1 MTPRAL
7 RFALLAL
14 ILAAGSAVRADTASL
29 ERSFAKPPD
38 DARVLVRWWWF
49 GPSVTPAQLERDMKA
64 MKAGGFGGFEV
75 QPTYPLALDGEVPG
89 LKNQKFLSPEFFD
102 ALKFTGAKAKELG
115 LRFGLTLGS
124 GWPYGGPMFSIN
136 EAAGRIRS
144 QSVEAATGATSVSA
158 PTLRDGEKLI
168 AAYLSTGPGDFR
180 EIAIRD
186 SAAQLPAALAA
197 PAKVLLFVSGHTG
210 MMVKRPAYGA
220 EGYVIDHYDP
230 AVVGK
235 FIKEIVEPE
244 LKASGDNVPY
254 SVFCDSLEVGGED
267 WTTNF
272 FAEFQQRRGYDL
284 RPLLPALSTDI
295 GPKTLDVR
303 HDWGRTLTELFND
316 RFSAPLQK
324 WAQANHTRFRI
335 QAYGTPP
342 AALFSYAYAD
352 LPEGEGY
359 QWKAY
364 RDSRVAA
371 SASHLLGRPVTSSE
385 TWTWLHSPVFR
396 ATPLDMKAEADLHF
410 LQGINQLTAHGWP
423 STPEGVE
430 YPGWRFY
437 ASAVFNE
444 KNPWWIV
451 MPDVTAYLQR
461 TSHLLRQG
469 QPANDIALYLA
480 NSDAWASFVP
490 GRVAMNAAVSQALG
504 RDITR
509 LILEAGYNYDFIDDG
524 MLDLRG
530 KLDGGALAFGDVR
543 FKTIVLAGVD
553 RIPVTTM
560 RLLEKFANAGGLVV
574 ATRRLPALAP
584 GYLTPESD
592 TKEVAE
598 IAQRLFKA
606 PNAPGLFVENEAQFA
621 ALIAPRLCPDVA
633 LAPAAPDFGFV
644 HRHTDGGEVY
654 FLANTANTPLAASA
668 TFRVE
673 GLTPEWWDP
682 MTGRV
687 TAAEVAARPAGGT
700 TVALELAPYGSQ
712 VLVFTKRQL
721 AANADAKLAAAPAL
735 DLSTGWTV
743 AFGKDP
749 KAAPMEKLASWT
761 DNEATKNF
769 SGTAY
774 YKKSFEATP
783 AMLAA
788 KRIVLNFGEGK
799 PITVSGR
806 GAQRFQALFDA
817 PVREAANVFVNGRR
831 AGSLWHP
838 PYTVEAT
845 GLLQRGT
852 NQIYVEVAN
861 LAVNY
866 MAGHPL
872 PDYKA
877 LTAKYGERFQA
888 QDMQLIAPVTAGLL
902 GPIQL
907 FASEATK

>member
-1 MTPRAL
+1 MTPPAL
-7 RFALLAL
+7 RFASLAL
-14 ILAAGSAVRADTASL
+14 VLAVTSAARADLASL
-29 ERSFAKPPD
+29 ERSFATPPD
-38 DARVLVRWWWF
+38 EAKIMVRWWWF
-49 GPSVTPAQLERDMKA
+49 GPAVTTPQLEREMKL
-64 MKAGGFGGFEV
+64 MKAGGIGGFEV
-75 QPTYPLALDGEVPG
+75 QPTYPLALDGEIPG
-89 LKNQKFLSPEFFD
+89 LKNLKFLSPEFLD

-115 LRFGLTLGS
+115 LRFNLTLGS

-136 EAAGRIRS
+136 EAAGRLRS
-144 QSVEAATGATSVSA
+144 QSADAAAGATSVPA
-158 PTLRDGEKLI
+158 PALRDGEKLV
-168 AAYLSTGPGDFR
+168 AAYLTAAPASFK
-180 EIAIRD
+180 EIEIRD
-186 SAAQLPAALAA
+186 SAAQLPAGVTA
-197 PAKVLLFVSGHTG
+197 PAKVLFFIAGHTG
-210 MMVKRPAYGA
+210 MMVKRPAFGA

-230 AVVGK
+230 AVVNK
-235 FIKEIVEPE
+235 FIKEIAEPE
-244 LKASGDNVPY
+244 LKAFGGNIPY

-267 WTTNF
+267 WTMNF
-272 FAEFQQRRGYDL
+272 FAEFQKRRGYDL
-284 RPLLPALSTDI
+284 RPLLPALTSDAGEKTRDI
-295 GPKTLDVR
+295 R
-303 HDWGRTLTELFND
+303 HDWGRTLTELFD
-316 RFSAPLQK
+316 DHFVTPLQK
-324 WAQANHTRFRI
+324 WSQANHTRFRI

-359 QWKAY
+359 TWKTY

-410 LQGINQLTAHGWP
+410 LQGINQLIAHGWP
-423 STPEGVE
+423 YTAEGVE

-461 TSHLLRQG
+461 VSHILRQG

-480 NSDAWASFVP
+480 DSDAWASFVP

-509 LILEAGYNYDFIDDG
+509 QILESGYNYDFIDDG
-524 MLDLRG
+524 MLELRG
-530 KLDGGALAFGDVR
+530 RVDGGALAFGDVR
-543 FKTIVLAGVD
+543 YKTVVLAGVE

-560 RLLEKFANAGGLVV
+560 RTLEKFAQAGGLVV

-584 GYLTPESD
+584 GYATPESD
-592 TKEVAE
+592 TQEVTA
-598 IAQRLFKA
+598 IAARLFKA
-606 PNAPGLFVENEAQFA
+606 PGAPGLFVENETQLGELLAKRT
-621 ALIAPRLCPDVA
+621 PPDVA
-633 LAPAAPDFGFV
+633 LAPAAPDIGFV

-654 FLANTANTPLAASA
+654 FLANTGNTPHAAQA

-673 GLTPEWWDP
+673 GAQAEWWDP

-687 TAAEVAARPAGGT
+687 TAAEISARPAGGS
-700 TVALELAPYGSQ
+700 TVALDLEPYGSR

-721 AANADAKLAAAPAL
+721 PAHAEAKLASAPAL

-743 AFGKDP
+743 TFGKEP
-749 KAAPMEKLASWT
+749 KPVAMEKLASWT
-761 DNEATKNF
+761 DSDATKNF
-769 SGTAY
+769 SGTATY
-774 YKKSFEATP
+774 IKTFEAS
-783 AMLAA
+783 ADLRAA
-788 KRIVLNFGEGK
+788 GRLELNFGEGK
-799 PITVSGR
+799 PITPTGR
-806 GAQRFQALFDA
+806 GAARFQAMFEG
-817 PVREAANVFVNGRR
+817 PVREAAVVYVNGRR

-838 PYTVEAT
+838 PYAVDVT
-845 GLLQRGT
+845 GLLITGK
-852 NQIYVEVAN
+852 NQLYIEVAN

-888 QDMQLIAPVTAGLL
+888 QDMNLIAPVPAGLL

-907 FASEATK
+907 LASDAAK